1 MVRLMTLIWE
11 LFSIRNAGNYISK
24 IKAFIFQMHL
34 DQKFVGIELQF
45 FESLGGLPAQ
55 EYPK

>member
-1 MVRLMTLIWE
+1 MTLIWE
-11 LFSIRNAGNYISK
+11 LFSIRTAGNYISK
-24 IKAFIFQMHL
+24 IKKFIFQMHL
-34 DQKFVGIELQF
+34 DQKLVGIELQF